1 MQALQHRRSDCKASK
16 RRSMADDEDEL
27 LEFLDELA
35 GADTSLA
42 PKTCHQSSAIS
53 CLDVLGHDMTL
64 QSQLRQAP
72 SMSGVR
78 GMQVHAQPLLTPKV
92 VKTPEQILQQ
102 LFQRPS
108 RPFSDDFSL
117 QIMQPCTAVPLKA
130 ALEVKHEA
138 LPSVLMPISEAPM
151 PPEEGSATPQLLP
164 MGSLNREGQPYT
176 VSLVTHHTS
185 FRLMWSGSSKVC
197 QIMSQL

>member
-1 MQALQHRRSDCKASK
+1 MQALQRDKLGFQASE
-16 RRSMADDEDEL
+16 RHSMADDEDEL
-27 LEFLDELA
+27 LEFLEELA
-35 GADTSLA
+35 GTDTSLA
-42 PKTCHQSSAIS
+42 PKMCRQSSAIS

-78 GMQVHAQPLLTPKV
+78 GMQVHTQPLLTPRL

-117 QIMQPCTAVPLKA
+117 QIMRPCTAVSLNAAPELKY
-130 ALEVKHEA
+130 EA
-138 LPSVLMPISEAPM
+138 LPSVLVPISEGPM
-151 PPEEGSATPQLLP
+151 PPDEGSAPLQLLP
-164 MGSLNREGQPYT
+164 MGSLSREGRPRI
-176 VSLVTHHTS
+176 SLLLTNEPPS
-185 FRLMWSGSSKVC
+185 DPL
-197 QIMSQL
+197 